1 MKRSLPS
8 TAALATLALA
18 AACLGPRADLS
29 TFFLLSPVPAPTGAS
44 PVPVSLGLGPVTLAG
59 YLDRPE
65 LVVRVNENEI
75 ALSETDRWAEP
86 LADNLVG
93 TLEENL
99 SALLPGSTWVDW
111 PWFESRAPEYAVSLE
126 VRRFEAD
133 ASGAVV
139 LDAAWRLERGG
150 SQVGAG
156 RERIEDVASGPG
168 RAAAVA
174 AQSRALAELGRRI
187 AARVRSAAGR

>member
-1 MKRSLPS
+1 MRRWLMSMLV
-8 TAALATLALA
+8 LA
-18 AACLGPRADLS
+18 AACLGPRPDLS
-29 TFFLLSPVPAPTGAS
+29 AFFLLSPAPAPTEAAPA
-44 PVPVSLGLGPVTLAG
+44 PVVLGIGPVTLPG

-75 ALSETDRWAEP
+75 TLSETDRWAEP
-86 LADNLVG
+86 LAENLVR

-99 SALLPGSTWVDW
+99 SALLPGSTYVEH
-111 PWFESRAPEYAVSLE
+111 PWFESRAPEYAVSLD

-139 LDAAWRLERGG
+139 LDAVWELARGG
-150 SQVGAG
+150 ARLDGG
-156 RERIEDVASGPG
+156 RERIEEVASGPD

-174 AQSRALAELGRRI
+174 AQSRALAELSRRL
-187 AARVRSAAGR
+187 AASVRRAAGR